1 MTNGSNRTL
10 SPVRN
15 ASALEVRLDEWFQS
29 RRRFL
34 QLGVAGAVAG
44 LVGTG
49 SGGIIMGGT
58 PAESGSSVTG
68 GVGSTVTRSE
78 NMSKGCSVESV
89 PSMNNPMLPDPFKF
103 FNGKRISKKDDWTCL
118 RAELMEALQA
128 GVYGPKMPKPDTLTA
143 TFSNGTLNIN
153 MTVGTNKKTLSVQVN
168 NGGSASNPKPCVIA
182 CGFSSLPL
190 SEFALINMPYNNISS
205 ERNLSGLV
213 KDLYGN
219 ECAKSGALIGWAW
232 GCSRIID
239 GLELCPEAGIDLRRI
254 AVTGC
259 SRCGKGAL
267 AMGAFDERVALTLPQ
282 EGGSGGTAL
291 WRVSSKEKS
300 LGANIQHCGQITG
313 EARWQGSDFR
323 NFCGDIATLPCDQHY
338 AVALCA
344 PRAILVIE
352 NDIDWLGPVATYG
365 GGIAG
370 QKVYEAL
377 GIKDRCG
384 VSVAASHGH
393 CQLPAAQKPYLDA
406 YVNRFLKGKGTTT
419 AIDDFHISGS
429 TSRLGEFKVADWI
442 DWDIPTLSGNLPY
455 DPFV

>member
-1 MTNGSNRTL
+1 MTNESNKTL
-10 SPVRN
+10 SPDRN
-15 ASALEVRLDEWFQS
+15 ASALEIRLDEWSQS

-34 QLGVAGAVAG
+34 QLGAAGAVAG
-44 LVGTG
+44 LVGARSG
-49 SGGIIMGGT
+49 SSIMGGAT
-58 PAESGSSVTG
+58 ASGSSGAAG
-68 GVGSTVTRSE
+68 GGSTVTRSE
-78 NMSKGCSVESV
+78 NMAKGCSVGSV
-89 PSMNNPMLPDPFKF
+89 PSMSNPMLPDPFKF
-103 FNGKRISKKDDWTCL
+103 FNGKRISKKEDWPCL
-118 RAELMEALQA
+118 RAELMAALQA
-128 GVYGPKMPKPDTLTA
+128 GIYGPKMPKPDTLTA
-143 TFSNGTLNIN
+143 TFSEGTLNIN
-153 MTVGTNKKTLSVQVN
+153 MTVGTNKKLLSVQVR
-168 NGGSASNPKPCVIA
+168 NGGSTGSPKPCVIA
-182 CGFSSLPL
+182 CGASSLPL
-190 SEFALINMPYNNISS
+190 SQFASINMVYNNISS
-205 ERNLSGLV
+205 EQNLSGLV

-282 EGGSGGTAL
+282 EGGSGGSAL

-313 EARWQGSDFR
+313 EARWQGSDFKG
-323 NFCGDIATLPCDQHY
+323 FCGDIASLPCDQHY

-365 GGIAG
+365 GGFAG

-393 CQLPAAQKPYLDA
+393 CQFPAVQQPYLDA
-406 YVNRFLKGKGTTT
+406 YVNRFLKGNGTTT
-419 AIDDFHISGS
+419 AVDDFHTSGNK
-429 TSRLGEFKVADWI
+429 SRLESFKPADWI
-442 DWDIPTLSGNLPY
+442 NWDVPTLSGNLPY
-455 DPFV
+455 DPFA